1 MQRTFLNFFEA
12 NEDILKEYFGN
23 NIKYFDIANTFLK
36 LQGNQVIVELEKNY
50 EALEKQI
57 KGEDQIYNL
66 ISSFYYLLLY
76 KFKDSKQPNLKG
88 ISNILVNLTLTNFV
102 IFLDERF
109 KQKLNL
115 TKNLFDALK
124 ELYLYNINDLISKK
138 LCRKT
143 NPLYDYE
150 LIDKLLSKD
159 ENVKSKYE
167 ELKKQFPQEGFF
179 TIIKKIWTI
188 NLIQKWT

>member
-36 LQGNQVIVELEKNY
+36 LQGNQAIIELEKNY

-109 KQKLNL
+109 KQN
-115 TKNLFDALK
+115 
-124 ELYLYNINDLISKK
+124 
-138 LCRKT
+138 
-143 NPLYDYE
+143 
-150 LIDKLLSKD
+150 
-159 ENVKSKYE
+159 
-167 ELKKQFPQEGFF
+167 
-179 TIIKKIWTI
+179 
-188 NLIQKWT
+188 